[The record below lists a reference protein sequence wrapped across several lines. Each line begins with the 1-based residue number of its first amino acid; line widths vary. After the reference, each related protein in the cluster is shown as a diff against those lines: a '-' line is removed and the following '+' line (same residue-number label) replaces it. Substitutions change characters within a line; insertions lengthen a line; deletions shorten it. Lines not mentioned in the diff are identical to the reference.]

1 MLWEGGFSASRHAG
15 AGAFPPDGFA
25 PCRSFPLVAA
35 FRVVTVRCTLCLRC
49 AWEAVRTV
57 GGVGA
62 SAFAQLRRALRSL
75 PLRAFCLL
83 RESVLVYSMTECG
96 FRGRTCFLVA
106 LRISVALR
114 MILSFQI
121 LVSKRLLR
129 LALPFTGSALAG
141 SFGMILAMRLLRRT
155 LTSAF
160 FSGAALARFLLC
172 TASIYPLA
180 FLFDPALVDDVAS
193 SASWGT
199 VGDKL

>member
-129 LALPFTGSALAG
+129 LALPFAGSTLAG
-141 SFGMILAMRLLRRT
+141 SFGMIFGDAAA
-155 LTSAF
+155 TS
-160 FSGAALARFLLC
+160 
-172 TASIYPLA
+172 
-180 FLFDPALVDDVAS
+180 LFDICLLLWCCFGALLALYCLDLS
-193 SASWGT
+193 LGLPLRSCPC
-199 VGDKL
+199 